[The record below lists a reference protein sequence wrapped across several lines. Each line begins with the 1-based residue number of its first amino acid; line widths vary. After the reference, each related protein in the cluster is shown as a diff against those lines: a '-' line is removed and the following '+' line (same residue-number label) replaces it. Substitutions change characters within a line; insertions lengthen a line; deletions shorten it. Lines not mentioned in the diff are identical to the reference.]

1 MRGIARFLSK
11 PWTLAALAAAGTIL
25 VALHVP
31 DPEISPALTQR
42 QPDPANGKYVAVLG
56 DCAACHSAPGGKAL
70 AGEALT
76 AYLTTGYAG
85 GHGSASGTMAEVI
98 DDSLR
103 YAAPENIHT
112 IIAYLRSIRP
122 IDNEPAIA
130 VSAPAAIESIPFSNL
145 GERVFA
151 GNCSNCRDWDGKGVQ
166 PPYAALLGSRT
177 VNDPD
182 ATNLRA
188 MVLAGSDAPLPI
200 EHAFMPMFAR
210 GHSNDELAAVANF
223 VNGYFGNRTA
233 SVSAADIDKERKLL
247 AVGNR
252 TFFGTIS
259 GSDGR

>member
-31 DPEISPALTQR
+31 DPEISAALTQR
-42 QPDPANGKYVAVLG
+42 QPDPANGKYVAILG

-70 AGEALT
+70 AGEAL
-76 AYLTTGYAG
+76 
-85 GHGSASGTMAEVI
+85 
-98 DDSLR
+98 
-103 YAAPENIHT
+103 
-112 IIAYLRSIRP
+112 
-122 IDNEPAIA
+122 
-130 VSAPAAIESIPFSNL
+130 F
-145 GERVFA
+145 GEQVFA
-151 GNCSNCRDWDGKGVQ
+151 GNCANCRDWDGKGVQ
-166 PPYAALLGSRT
+166 SPYAALLGSRT

-223 VNGYFGNRTA
+223 VNGYFGNGTA